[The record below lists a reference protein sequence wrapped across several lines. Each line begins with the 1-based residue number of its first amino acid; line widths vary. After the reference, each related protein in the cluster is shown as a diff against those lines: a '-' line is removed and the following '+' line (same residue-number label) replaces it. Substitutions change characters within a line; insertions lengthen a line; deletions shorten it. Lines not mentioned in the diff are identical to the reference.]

1 LQPLQ
6 TLFDVATGHAGAD
19 QGGRPVVA
27 VQIVKRVLFVE
38 LNPSLVF
45 GLRHAGLPFSD
56 GAATQGKSEN
66 VPKPFFAFAL

>member
-1 LQPLQ
+1 MVP
-6 TLFDVATGHAGAD
+6 
-19 QGGRPVVA
+19 

-56 GAATQGKSEN
+56 GAATQGKGEN